1 MDKKN
6 NFLCEFSLRISS
18 IDCKMGLI
26 AIEGDLGWKQ
36 NYHEWGFIP
45 IISEPGELDV
55 FDMTQLTLWI
65 ASINIYW
72 EFSIL

>member
-6 NFLCEFSLRISS
+6 NFLSEFSLRISS

-36 NYHEWGFIP
+36 NYHE
-45 IISEPGELDV
+45 
-55 FDMTQLTLWI
+55 
-65 ASINIYW
+65 
-72 EFSIL
+72 